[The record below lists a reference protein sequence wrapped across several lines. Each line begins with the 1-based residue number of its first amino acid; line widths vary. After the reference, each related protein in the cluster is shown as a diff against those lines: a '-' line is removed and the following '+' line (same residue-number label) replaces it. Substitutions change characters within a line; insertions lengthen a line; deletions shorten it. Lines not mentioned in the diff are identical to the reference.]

1 MEDVMQELQVLL
13 DGLGE
18 SIEFATSGTLTP
30 VLPGLE
36 VEGVGAIRTPI
47 SPSDAKR
54 LIAHASQAPYGRGEE
69 TVVDTS
75 VRNVWQIEPSQL
87 VLRNAEWNSHLA
99 AIVAAVTEAFGIR
112 HKVEAKLYKLLI
124 YKKGSFFTEHRDT
137 EKTPGMF
144 ATLVV
149 GLPSRHEGGTLVIKH
164 NGQTKKVEFGG
175 NDSEFKTQYAA
186 FYADCQHEIK
196 PVTAGYRICL
206 VYNLAIAGRKKQPLA
221 PRGTGR
227 GESG

>member
-1 MEDVMQELQVLL
+1 MEEVMQELQTLL

-36 VEGVGAIRTPI
+36 VEGVGAIGTPI

-54 LIAHASQAPYGRGEE
+54 LIAHASQAPYGRGEK

-87 VLRNAEWNSHLA
+87 VLRNADWNSHLA
-99 AIVAAVTEAFGIR
+99 AIVAAVTEAFGIP

-175 NDSEFKTQYAA
+175 HDSEFKTQYAA